1 MNLSSKH
8 PNKER
13 NKRNMKIRTVRNLNP
28 SIRNVVPSL
37 VCALILFSIHSCATV
52 PTTNAQ
58 SQGNRLK
65 NSEKQGGSEDEELS
79 LPAHLTKAEAVKFS
93 PPAGMANLY
102 IIRREAYLG
111 CALNIPI
118 GLDGQQIGSL
128 QTGSFF
134 LKVISPGNHILS
146 SFTQAETAT
155 KTFKAREG
163 ENIFYDIKGDMGLIS
178 MGTSI
183 HKISDEDA
191 KAAVRR
197 CKRAIGI

>member
-13 NKRNMKIRTVRNLNP
+13 NRRNMKIRTVRNLNP

-65 NSEKQGGSEDEELS
+65 NSEKQNGSEDEELN
-79 LPAHLTKAEAVKFS
+79 LPAGLTKAEAVKFS
-93 PPAGMANLY
+93 PPAGKANLY

-111 CALNIPI
+111 CAFNIGI
-118 GLDGQQIGSL
+118 SLDSQQIGSL
-128 QTGSFF
+128 QTGSFL
-134 LKVISPGNHILS
+134 LKTISPGNHILS
-146 SFTQAETAT
+146 SFTQGETAT
-155 KTFKAREG
+155 KTFKASAG
-163 ENIFYDIKGDMGLIS
+163 QNVFYDIKGDMGFFW